1 MGALNLTLHT
11 TPAPSLNFIV
21 VEDGTVASIE
31 LECILEDLGH
41 RVAAVA
47 VSPGFAQKALRM
59 HDIDAVIFGATLV
72 GLPPYALMDALSR
85 QGIPAAVSSVHPEEF
100 VRVLGFE
107 VPYLAKP
114 YKFDDV
120 ARVVAEL
127 QGGKVA
133 TAA

>member
-1 MGALNLTLHT
+1 MALHT
-11 TPAPSLNFIV
+11 TLAHSLDFLV

-47 VSPGFAQKALRM
+47 VSPVCAQKALRTQN
-59 HDIDAVIFGATLV
+59 IDAVIFGATLV
-72 GLPPYALMDALSR
+72 GLPPYALMDAVSR
-85 QGIPAAVSSVHPEEF
+85 RGIPAAVTSVHPEEF

-114 YKFDDV
+114 YTFDEV

-127 QGGKVA
+127 QGGRVA

>member
-1 MGALNLTLHT
+1 MALDT
-11 TPAPSLNFIV
+11 TSAPPMNFLV

-47 VSPGFAQKALRM
+47 VSPKFAQKALGA

-72 GLPPYALMDALSR
+72 GLPPYALMDAVLR
-85 QGIPAAVSSVHPEEF
+85 KGIPAAVTSAHPEEF
-100 VRVLGFE
+100 VRVLGFK

-114 YKFDDV
+114 YMLDDV
-120 ARVVAEL
+120 ARVIAQL
-127 QGGKVA
+127 QGDEVA

>member
-1 MGALNLTLHT
+1 MALDT
-11 TPAPSLNFIV
+11 TSAPSLNFLV

-47 VSPGFAQKALRM
+47 VSQKFAQKALAT

-72 GLPPYALMDALSR
+72 GRPPYALVDAVSQ
-85 QGIPAAVSSVHPEEF
+85 QGILAAVTSVHPEVF
-100 VRVLGFE
+100 VRVLGFKM
-107 VPYLAKP
+107 PYLAKP
-114 YKFDDV
+114 YRLDDV
-120 ARVVAEL
+120 ARVVDRL
-127 QGGKVA
+127 YGGKVA